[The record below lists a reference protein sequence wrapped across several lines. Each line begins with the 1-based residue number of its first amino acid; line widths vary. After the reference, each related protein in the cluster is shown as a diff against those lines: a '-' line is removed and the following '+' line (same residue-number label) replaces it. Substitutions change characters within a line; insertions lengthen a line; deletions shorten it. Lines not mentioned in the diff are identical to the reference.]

1 MNIEIKHYNKQLKKK
16 VILQDINLSFEG
28 GKIYGLHGRNGS
40 GKTML
45 LRAICGLILPDSG
58 EVVIDG
64 KVIGKDIDFPQSV
77 GVIIEHMNL
86 IDEYSAYKNLEIL
99 AKIKKIA
106 TKDDIKNALIQV
118 GLDPDDKQRIGKYSL
133 GMKQKLNIAQAIMEH
148 PDLLLLDEP
157 TNALDDATVTQVR
170 DLFLKLKEN
179 GALIIIASHNKEDL
193 SALCDE
199 IIEIADGRITDHTP
213 NAAE

>member
-1 MNIEIKHYNKQLKKK
+1 MNIEIKHYSKQLKKK

-58 EVVIDG
+58 EVIIDG

-199 IIEIADGRITDHTP
+199 IIEIADGTITDHTP
-213 NAAE
+213 NVAE